1 MTKIP
6 VGETVASAYR
16 FAFVELEKIIGA
28 IWLPAIVLTII
39 DYFVNGSML
48 AARGAA
54 MSSGDASQLAPVV
67 AGQIGYVFIALLL
80 KAVIAVAICRE
91 ILKPLERPQWLRFSL
106 GGAEFRFVGTMLA
119 LVALVMLIAL
129 LCMIAGTSMVAA
141 VPVAGL
147 AAAEKTLGMAAL
159 IALLLSPALI
169 YLFVR
174 LGTLALPGVVLEGGI
189 GLERSW
195 TLLKGNVGRMLIIM
209 LAVGVPVMLVYLLLY
224 GMILGPDSFL
234 NPHINIIGDAAA
246 RQRYEIDIVHQTA
259 ARLPW
264 LEGLNF
270 ILAPFLYGLWFA
282 APAFAYKALTKPK
295 A

>member
-16 FAFVELEKIIGA
+16 FAFVELEKVTGA
-28 IWLPAIVLTII
+28 IWLPIIVLTVI
-39 DYFVNGSML
+39 DYFVNGTML

-54 MSSGDASQLAPVV
+54 MASGDASQLAPVL
-67 AGQIGYVFIALLL
+67 AGQVGYVFVALLL
-80 KAVIAVAICRE
+80 KAIIAVAICRE
-91 ILKPLERPQWLRFSL
+91 VLKPLDRPQWLRFSL

-119 LVALVMLIAL
+119 LVALVMLVIV
-129 LCMIAGTSMVAA
+129 LCMIAGSTLAGA
-141 VPVAGL
+141 VPAGGL

-159 IALLLSPALI
+159 IAIVLSPVLI
-169 YLFVR
+169 YLFAR

-195 TLLKGNVGRMLIIM
+195 SLLKGNVGRMVIVM
-209 LAVGVPVMLVYLLLY
+209 LAVSVPVMLVYLLLY
-224 GMILGPDSFL
+224 GMILGPDSF
-234 NPHINIIGDAAA
+234 NPHLDLIGDAVA
-246 RQRYEIDIVHQTA
+246 RQRYEADIVRQTA

-270 ILAPFLYGLWFA
+270 ILAPFIYGLWFA
-282 APAFAYKALTKPK
+282 APAFAYKALTGAK

>member
-16 FAFVELEKIIGA
+16 FALVELERVIGA
-28 IWLPAIVLTII
+28 IWFPIIVLTVI
-39 DYFVNGSML
+39 DYFVNGTML
-48 AARGAA
+48 TARSAA
-54 MSSGDASQLAPVV
+54 MATGDASQLVPLL
-67 AGQIGYVFIALLL
+67 AGQVVYLFVALLL
-80 KAVIAVAICRE
+80 KAIIAVAICRE

-106 GGAEFRFVGTMLA
+106 GGAEFRFVGTMLGLA
-119 LVALVMLIAL
+119 AVAMLVAL
-129 LCMIAGTSMVAA
+129 LCMLAGQMMSGA
-141 VPVAGL
+141 VPAAGL
-147 AAAEKTLGMAAL
+147 APAQQAIGMAGL
-159 IALLLSPALI
+159 IAIVLSPVLI

-174 LGTLALPGVVLEGGI
+174 LGTLALPGVVIDGGI

-195 TLLKGNVGRMLIIM
+195 TLLKGNVGRMLIVM

-224 GMILGPDSFL
+224 GMIMGPDSF
-234 NPHINIIGDAAA
+234 NPHLDILSDAAA
-246 RQRYEIDIVHQTA
+246 RQRYETEIVRLTA

-270 ILAPFLYGLWFA
+270 ILAPFIYGLWFG
-282 APAFAYKALTKPK
+282 APAFAYKALTGTK